1 MAVAGLAFYLVL
13 PAPSALPADCRAP
26 ARHRRL
32 ARLVLFVSA
41 LVLVLAGCSTN
52 SGPKSFDDLA
62 LIKNVNDACTQANPE
77 KKDVPDAVRF
87 CDCVYAKIR
96 TTYTFDEFKVLDS
109 KLKDAF
115 ADEKT
120 APKSSADLAQIDTRY
135 VGVVDS
141 CRTSGP
147 AAPVA
152 ATTTTTTTATAATT
166 TSK

>member
-1 MAVAGLAFYLVL
+1 MVT
-13 PAPSALPADCRAP
+13 
-26 ARHRRL
+26 
-32 ARLVLFVSA
+32 
-41 LVLVLAGCSTN
+41 GCSTN
-52 SGPKSFDDLA
+52 SGPKSFDDAA

-77 KKDVPDAVRF
+77 KKDVPDAVQF

-109 KLKDAF
+109 KLKEAF

-120 APKSSADLAQIDTRY
+120 APKSSADLALIDTRY

-147 AAPVA
+147 AAPAA
-152 ATTTTTTTATAATT
+152 ATTTTIAATT